1 MLHPLNIT
9 NINNY
14 YNYKLRFDGA
24 FLRNNLSRTR
34 NGVYVI
40 NLDNEK
46 SKRTHWVLLLIDINT
61 IVYFDS
67 FGIEYI
73 EIEIESIKQTRR

>member
-9 NINNY
+9 KINNY
-14 YNYKLRFDGA
+14 YNYKPSFDGA

-46 SKRTHWVLLLIDINT
+46 RKGTHWVLLLIDINT

>member
-1 MLHPLNIT
+1 MLHPLNIIK
-9 NINNY
+9 INNY
-14 YNYKLRFDGA
+14 YNYKPRFDGT
-24 FLRNNLSRTR
+24 FLRNNLYRTR

-46 SKRTHWVLLLIDINT
+46 SKGTHWVLLSIDINT

>member
-9 NINNY
+9 KINNY
-14 YNYKLRFDGA
+14 YSYKPRFDGA

-46 SKRTHWVLLLIDINT
+46 SKETHWVLLLIDINT
-61 IVYFDS
+61 IVYFDY
-67 FGIEYI
+67 FGIKYV
-73 EIEIESIKQTRR
+73 EIEIESNKQTRR